1 MKIEDILDGGI
12 QNHELNIS
20 SLAINILVKNVE
32 NNVLLRY
39 ILGEQIEIKLIAQ
52 GKSVSEPDVDENYNK
67 AMEKLRPIIREEL
80 VQAFQD
86 VIKKQLKVQ

>member
-1 MKIEDILDGGI
+1 MRIEDILDGI
-12 QNHELNIS
+12 NQNHELDIS
-20 SLAINILVKNVE
+20 TLAINILVKNVE

-39 ILGEQIEIKLIAQ
+39 MLEEQIKIKLIVQ
-52 GKSVSEPDVDENYNK
+52 GNSVSEPDVDENYNE

-86 VIKKQLKVQ
+86 VIKK

>member
-1 MKIEDILDGGI
+1 MKIEDILDGI
-12 QNHELNIS
+12 NQNHELDIS

-39 ILGEQIEIKLIAQ
+39 MLEEQIKIKLIAQ
-52 GKSVSEPDVDENYNK
+52 GSSVSEPDVDENYNE

-86 VIKKQLKVQ
+86 VIKK

>member
-1 MKIEDILDGGI
+1 MKIEDILDGI
-12 QNHELNIS
+12 NQNHELDLS

-39 ILGEQIEIKLIAQ
+39 MLEEQIKIKLIAQ
-52 GKSVSEPDVDENYNK
+52 GNSVSEPDVDENYNE

-86 VIKKQLKVQ
+86 VIKK

>member
-1 MKIEDILDGGI
+1 MKIEDILDGI
-12 QNHELNIS
+12 NQNHELDIS

-39 ILGEQIEIKLIAQ
+39 MLEEQIKIKLIAQ
-52 GKSVSEPDVDENYNK
+52 GNSVSELDVDENYNE
-67 AMEKLRPIIREEL
+67 AMKKLRPIIREEL

-86 VIKKQLKVQ
+86 VIKK